1 VQLARDQE
9 EQKRAA
15 ATQAHNKAMRE
26 KDQALQLAEKQ
37 HRLEIQSLKQSAQFS
52 VILKSI
58 DQKLGAGMS
67 ELQAAMQFYEDSDHT
82 AGSEDDAG
90 HTGEEPEAQIDTEMR
105 VEAGGELV
113 LFKVIHICLTT

>member
-1 VQLARDQE
+1 MEVQLARVQE

-26 KDQALQLAEKQ
+26 KEQTLQLAEKQ

-52 VILKSI
+52 IILKSI

-67 ELQAAMQFYEDSDHT
+67 ELQAAMQVYEDSDQT
-82 AGSEDDAG
+82 AEWEDD
-90 HTGEEPEAQIDTEMR
+90 TGVTADQEDLQMDTVMQER
-105 VEAGGELV
+105 NSDEQS
-113 LFKVIHICLTT
+113 LFKVQ